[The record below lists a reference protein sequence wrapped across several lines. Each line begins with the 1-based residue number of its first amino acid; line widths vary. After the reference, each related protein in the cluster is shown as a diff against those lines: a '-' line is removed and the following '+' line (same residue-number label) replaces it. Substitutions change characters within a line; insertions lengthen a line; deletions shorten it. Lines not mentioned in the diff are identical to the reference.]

1 MTCTNFPA
9 AGDICISFTSHSVA
23 RTWIQI
29 FKWNFF
35 FFFGACLHSQAGM
48 LFPQDGFFSGITDMY
63 FDVRFVRC
71 VERHDRHDTLA
82 ASEFQPVGGHGCFS
96 GSNT

>member
-1 MTCTNFPA
+1 
-9 AGDICISFTSHSVA
+9 
-23 RTWIQI
+23 
-29 FKWNFF
+29 
-35 FFFGACLHSQAGM
+35 M

>member
-35 FFFGACLHSQAGM
+35 FS
-48 LFPQDGFFSGITDMY
+48 SGLVCIH
-63 FDVRFVRC
+63 R
-71 VERHDRHDTLA
+71 
-82 ASEFQPVGGHGCFS
+82 QGCFS
-96 GSNT
+96 HKMGSFQGSPTCILM